1 MYFISEVPE
10 IVTIAPCEAMVSDP
24 ASVAGVSTAESRV
37 NTIVEVSSIL
47 KLCAPPS
54 AVPTVIFDWSA
65 LKVMRV
71 AVVWSARHC

>member
-1 MYFISEVPE
+1 
-10 IVTIAPCEAMVSDP
+10 MVSDP

-37 NTIVEVSSIL
+37 STIAEMSSIL

-71 AVVWSARHC
+71 AAYGLLGTVEDVEQFALTVGEQLRA